1 MARLFNA
8 YVMVDWSAA
17 SGEKPNLG
25 PNSIWIGVQKR
36 DTRFRPTFEAHNP
49 PSRQAAEAI
58 LRSTLADLQRKGD
71 RALVG
76 FDFPLGYPE
85 GTAAALKLAGEPWA
99 AAWKYLGSNIVDPP
113 GKMNNRATVAARMNR
128 LMTDGPRPFWG
139 APRAAD
145 ATTHLSK
152 TKPSDHNGDLPEFR
166 RAEALTRA
174 KLKSN
179 GAKSVW
185 QLTGNGSVG
194 SQALVGIPA
203 VRRLRD
209 ELGDQAAVWPF
220 DTGWKALTEADL
232 AGKDAVI
239 AEIYPALIPVTPM
252 PGEATDAAQVR
263 SLCEHFSRLDADGKL
278 SAAFAPTKGVPEADV
293 EAVER
298 EEGWILGV

>member
-36 DTRFRPTFEAHNP
+36 DSRFRPTFEAHNP
-49 PSRQAAEAI
+49 PSRQTAEAI
-58 LRSTLADLQRKGD
+58 LRNVLADLQRKGD

-85 GTAAALKLAGEPWA
+85 GTAAALKFQGEPWA
-99 AAWKYLGSNIVDPP
+99 AMWKFLGSGIVDPP
-113 GKMNNRATVAARMNR
+113 GKMNNRATIAARMNR

-152 TKPSDHNGDLPEFR
+152 TKPSDHNGALPEFR
-166 RAEALTRA
+166 RAESLTRA
-174 KLKSN
+174 RMKAQ

-203 VRRLRD
+203 VKRLRD
-209 ELGDQAAVWPF
+209 ELGEKAVVWPF
-220 DTGWKALTEADL
+220 ETGWKALTEQDL
-232 AGKDAVI
+232 AGKDAVL
-239 AEIYPALIPVTPM
+239 AEIYPATIPVTPVQ
-252 PGEATDAAQVR
+252 GETLDAAQVR

-278 SAAFAPTKGVPEADV
+278 ASAFGPGKDATEADIA
-293 EAVER
+293 AVQA